1 MKAYNIDW
9 DVDMEEVYEAL
20 DEMDDDEA
28 LDLLGI
34 SEEPYKN
41 LSLSERHEYVDYL
54 TVGAICDIHEKLFGL
69 PVEVHIPEDVEHR
82 YHEEGDDPEVISD
95 WLSNEYGY
103 CHEGFR
109 LDPEHKTYDSVEHGD
124 SVASEIT
131 AKMIERCPLPEAREA
146 MKAIRDVY
154 ENAGYLPQLSDWE
167 CMDEAEKDGYIED
180 IPA

>member
-1 MKAYNIDW
+1 MRVYHIDW
-9 DVDMEEVYEAL
+9 DVDIEEVYEAL
-20 DEMDDDEA
+20 DKMDDDDA
-28 LDLLGI
+28 CDLLGI
-34 SEEPYKN
+34 SVEHYKH
-41 LSLSERHEYVDYL
+41 LSSSERHAYVEYVTD
-54 TVGAICDIHEKLFGL
+54 GAICDIYEELFGL
-69 PVEVHIPEDVEHR
+69 PYEIQVPEDVESR

-103 CHEGFR
+103 CHEGFN
-109 LDPEHKTYDSVEHGD
+109 LNPQHKTYDTVEHGD

-167 CMDEAEKDGYIED
+167 CMDEAEKDEYIED